1 MAIGT
6 GQGETEAEGEVKL
19 STSNGDRVLSPIVAA
34 VDISGVSPVFP
45 IIFINELGRCP
56 RDTLSPKC
64 SVESHPFS
72 EWREKTFA
80 RADGKEMSHIQ
91 TFRSGSPLDANL
103 LVYDDITADS
113 LDLWKV
119 NNRVQHFGNDEF
131 IS

>member
-1 MAIGT
+1 VREGHGMAIGT

-45 IIFINELGRCP
+45 IIFINGRCP

-72 EWREKTFA
+72 EWREDIRPSGRKGNVPYP
-80 RADGKEMSHIQ
+80 DLSIGKSAGCELTGI
-91 TFRSGSPLDANL
+91 R
-103 LVYDDITADS
+103 
-113 LDLWKV
+113 
-119 NNRVQHFGNDEF
+119 
-131 IS
+131 